1 KNILTLCKNR
11 TKLDEKE
18 LKKLSLVL
26 KLQDLILIEKSLEK
40 KDIKKIEKLSKK
52 LDIFD
57 KPLKILVQGKD
68 LISFGFKESKEFKE
82 ILDFALKLQ
91 IENNMSKDEIIE
103 KIFNKYN

>member
-1 KNILTLCKNR
+1 M
-11 TKLDEKE
+11 
-18 LKKLSLVL
+18 
-26 KLQDLILIEKSLEK
+26 ILIEKSLEK

-57 KPLKILVQGKD
+57 KPLKISLQGKD

>member
-1 KNILTLCKNR
+1 M
-11 TKLDEKE
+11 
-18 LKKLSLVL
+18 
-26 KLQDLILIEKSLEK
+26 ILIENNLEQ

-57 KPLKILVQGKD
+57 KPLEIFVQGKD
-68 LISFGFKESKEFKE
+68 LICFGFKESKEFKE

-103 KIFNKYN
+103 KIKIEYLKQT

>member
-1 KNILTLCKNR
+1 ML
-11 TKLDEKE
+11 
-18 LKKLSLVL
+18 
-26 KLQDLILIEKSLEK
+26 EKSLEK

-68 LISFGFKESKEFKE
+68 LISLGFKESKEFKE
-82 ILDFALKLQ
+82 ILDFALNLQ

>member
-1 KNILTLCKNR
+1 M
-11 TKLDEKE
+11 
-18 LKKLSLVL
+18 
-26 KLQDLILIEKSLEK
+26 ILIENNLEQ
-40 KDIKKIEKLSKK
+40 KDIKKIEKLFKK

-82 ILDFALKLQ
+82 ILDFALNLQ

-103 KIFNKYN
+103 KIKIEYFKQI